1 MKPVYVAIATII
13 LDQGVKIAMQMNN
26 LHVLRNSHAIFSL
39 PVGGKVMIFISST
52 FLVTLAIV
60 LSKHSLSKLSIPITL
75 VLAGGASNLMDR
87 IVYGSIIDVAKIGS
101 MYFNIADCAI
111 IIGAV
116 LAIMHILKK
125 TEAVQ

>member
-52 FLVTLAIV
+52 FLITLAIV